1 MTDRLTGIE
10 ERLKEGTAYRPAPH
24 RPVVN
29 TAGDRHG
36 VVDSSG
42 CVVDMDSPA
51 AARFY
56 AAAPTDMAALLGAV
70 NAVHALHK
78 PERRWMPYDEAGYSF
93 ATEKEAYEALAD
105 ADANQVVL
113 GGIAANGLP
122 YFEVCAHCKTVEEG
136 ACEGECTRELGYL
149 TSLWP
154 CPTVTAINAALEG
167 K

>member
-10 ERLKEGTAYRPAPH
+10 ERLKDGTAYRPTPH

-70 NAVHALHK
+70 RAVLALPHEDYCCTKGCPGYGNASCGQAVV
-78 PERRWMPYDEAGYSF
+78 PGYACDGRKCTCFMS
-93 ATEKEAYEALAD
+93 
-105 ADANQVVL
+105 
-113 GGIAANGLP
+113 GPIA
-122 YFEVCAHCKTVEEG
+122 
-136 ACEGECTRELGYL
+136 
-149 TSLWP
+149 
-154 CPTVTAINAALEG
+154 AINAALEG
-167 K
+167 Q

>member
-1 MTDRLTGIE
+1 MSDRLTEIE
-10 ERLKEGTAYRPAPH
+10 ERLKDGTAYRPAPH

-42 CVVDMDSPA
+42 CVVDMGSPA

-56 AAAPTDMAALLGAV
+56 AAAPTDMAALLGAIRAAL
-70 NAVHALHK
+70 AVHEPVDALMYGSKNAHK
-78 PERRWMPYDEAGYSF
+78 V
-93 ATEKEAYEALAD
+93 
-105 ADANQVVL
+105 QVCS
-113 GGIAANGLP
+113 GCGQDDGNWNR
-122 YFEVCAHCKTVEEG
+122 Y
-136 ACEGECTRELGYL
+136 
-149 TSLWP
+149 P

>member
-10 ERLKEGTAYRPAPH
+10 ERLKEGTAYRPTPH

-42 CVVDMDSPA
+42 CVVDMGSPA

-70 NAVHALHK
+70 RAVLALHFIRGRNILGD
-78 PERRWMPYDEAGYSF
+78 PVCNECSPLQPY
-93 ATEKEAYEALAD
+93 
-105 ADANQVVL
+105 
-113 GGIAANGLP
+113 
-122 YFEVCAHCKTVEEG
+122 
-136 ACEGECTRELGYL
+136 
-149 TSLWP
+149 P
-154 CPTVTAINAALEG
+154 CPTVDAINAALEG
-167 K
+167 KP